1 MHLETKRQA
10 VHGISGII
18 FAMAVWYLPL
28 QWGFVLLAAAA
39 GLTFFFRKQ
48 LERGRDM
55 MLVSKL
61 IKHTERK
68 GKRIAS
74 GLPWYFAGVLTVFVV
89 FGLVA
94 HVPKEIVVATMLIIA
109 IGDSLCTGVGRKIG
123 KRKLP
128 RTTTKSYRGSLIGF
142 SFAFVAAAV
151 ALQPLGTE
159 TAIAVAFAGSLIGM
173 LAEAYIKLDDNFTI
187 PVLSASAMV
196 ITYAWLLMP

>member
-1 MHLETKRQA
+1 
-10 VHGISGII
+10 
-18 FAMAVWYLPL
+18 VWYLPL
-28 QWGFVLLAAAA
+28 QWGFALLAAAA